1 MTMAMTIATTI
12 TVTATITIKI
22 IIITIIIIMSQAI
35 SELQSYRTP
44 SSLELLTYLGRPYP
58 SLK

>member
-22 IIITIIIIMSQAI
+22 IIITIIIIMFQAI